1 MTIKQM
7 IKKAKNVW
15 AYVILYENEGEYI
28 LVKKSWFINSSQEE
42 INKLDKNKF
51 VLRDDGDLYIN

>member
-15 AYVILYENEGEYI
+15 AYVVLHENDGEYI
-28 LVKKSWFINSSQEE
+28 LVKKSWFLNLSQEQ
-42 INKLDKNKF
+42 INNLDKSKF
-51 VLRDDGDLYIN
+51 VLRGDGDLYIN

>member
-15 AYVILYENEGEYI
+15 AYVILYENEGEYM
-28 LVKKSWFINSSQEE
+28 LKKVGLLIHL
-42 INKLDKNKF
+42 KKK
-51 VLRDDGDLYIN
+51 